1 MAPGQRGTWSL
12 NARLRCLR
20 RASDVRH
27 DLIRLDI
34 CGPHVAARLTLE
46 DVDREHVTRHL
57 ELLDVKAAAIGT
69 WRRTHAS
76 TIKADRRL
84 DNQVFPLAVFVSV

>member
-1 MAPGQRGTWSL
+1 
-12 NARLRCLR
+12 
-20 RASDVRH
+20 
-27 DLIRLDI
+27 
-34 CGPHVAARLTLE
+34 LE